1 MVSCITFGFRRFLWA
16 VKMVQ
21 HIETSAAKPNDFANP
36 QKPHN
41 RHIHA
46 RVKYK
51 SYFFRDSSTLQS
63 PFILTLD
70 DFHNKI

>member
-1 MVSCITFGFRRFLWA
+1 MVSCITFGFRRFLWV

-21 HIETSAAKPNDFANP
+21 HIETSAAKPNDFVNP
-36 QKPHN
+36 QKPQSGHTQA
-41 RHIHA
+41 ID
-46 RVKYK
+46 KYK